1 MLVKSEQ
8 VLKASIG
15 KKAAAMT
22 RFLKYSAI
30 ALLAFLTFVPAA
42 SARGLYYG
50 GGYMGGG
57 YVGGGFGPGFYPGG
71 YYAYGPWYGPG
82 YYPVSP
88 VGQVQISTKQKGNQI
103 FVDGGFAGR
112 TGELKKF
119 SLRTGTHTIEMRD
132 AKGQTYYKEQINV
145 ISGKKLKIQ
154 SDHIG

>member
-42 SARGLYYG
+42 SAQRGYFG
-50 GGYMGGG
+50 GGYM
-57 YVGGGFGPGFYPGG
+57 VGPGFYQGG
-71 YYAYGPWYGPG
+71 YYGYGPYFGSR

-88 VGQVQISTKQKGNQI
+88 VGQVQILTKLKGNQI

-119 SLRTGTHTIEMRD
+119 PLRTGMHTIEFRD
-132 AKGQTYYKEQINV
+132 AKGQSYYKEQINV
-145 ISGKKLKIQ
+145 IAGKKLKIQ
-154 SDHIG
+154 A

>member
-1 MLVKSEQ
+1 MLVKYEQ
-8 VLKASIG
+8 ASKAG
-15 KKAAAMT
+15 VGEKAAAMT

-42 SARGLYYG
+42 SAQRGYFG
-50 GGYMGGG
+50 GGYM
-57 YVGGGFGPGFYPGG
+57 VGPGFYQGG
-71 YYAYGPWYGPG
+71 YYGYGPYFGSR

-88 VGQVQISTKQKGNQI
+88 VGQVQILTKLKGNQI

-119 SLRTGTHTIEMRD
+119 PLRTGMHTIEFRD
-132 AKGQTYYKEQINV
+132 AKGQSYYKEQIDV
-145 ISGKKLKIQ
+145 LAGKKLKIQ

>member
-1 MLVKSEQ
+1 
-8 VLKASIG
+8 
-15 KKAAAMT
+15 MT

-42 SARGLYYG
+42 SAQRGYFG
-50 GGYMGGG
+50 GGYM
-57 YVGGGFGPGFYPGG
+57 GGGFGPGFYP
-71 YYAYGPWYGPG
+71 YGPYYGSR

-88 VGQVQISTKQKGNQI
+88 VGEVQILTKQKGNQI

-119 SLRTGTHTIEMRD
+119 PLSTGMHTIEFRD
-132 AKGQTYYKEQINV
+132 AKGQSYYKEQINV
-145 ISGKKLKIQ
+145 IAGKKLKIQ

>member
-42 SARGLYYG
+42 SAQRGYFG
-50 GGYMGGG
+50 GGYM
-57 YVGGGFGPGFYPGG
+57 VGPGFYQGG
-71 YYAYGPWYGPG
+71 YYGYGPYFGSR

-88 VGQVQISTKQKGNQI
+88 VGQVQILTKLKGNQI

-119 SLRTGTHTIEMRD
+119 PLRTGMHTIEFRD
-132 AKGQTYYKEQINV
+132 AKGQSYYKEQIDV
-145 ISGKKLKIQ
+145 LAGKKLKIQ
-154 SDHIG
+154 PDHIG

>member
-42 SARGLYYG
+42 SAQRGYFG
-50 GGYMGGG
+50 GGYM
-57 YVGGGFGPGFYPGG
+57 VGPGFYQGG
-71 YYAYGPWYGPG
+71 YYGYGPYFGSR

-88 VGQVQISTKQKGNQI
+88 VGQVQILTKLKGNQI

-119 SLRTGTHTIEMRD
+119 PLRTGMHTIEFRD
-132 AKGQTYYKEQINV
+132 AKGQSYYKEQIDV
-145 ISGKKLKIQ
+145 LAGKKLKIQ

>member
-8 VLKASIG
+8 VLKAGVG

-42 SARGLYYG
+42 SAQRGYFG
-50 GGYMGGG
+50 GGYM
-57 YVGGGFGPGFYPGG
+57 VGPGFYQGG
-71 YYAYGPWYGPG
+71 YYGYGPYFGSR

-88 VGQVQISTKQKGNQI
+88 VGQVQILTKLKGNQI

-119 SLRTGTHTIEMRD
+119 PLRTGMHTIEFRD
-132 AKGQTYYKEQINV
+132 AKGQSYYKEQIDV
-145 ISGKKLKIQ
+145 LAGKKLKLQ
-154 SDHIG
+154 PDHIG

>member
-8 VLKASIG
+8 ASKAGVG

-42 SARGLYYG
+42 SAQRGYFG
-50 GGYMGGG
+50 GGYM
-57 YVGGGFGPGFYPGG
+57 GGGFGPGFYPGG
-71 YYAYGPWYGPG
+71 YYGYGPYYGSR

-88 VGQVQISTKQKGNQI
+88 VGEVQILTKQKGNQI
-103 FVDGGFAGR
+103 FVDGGLAGR

-119 SLRTGTHTIEMRD
+119 PLRTGMHTIEFRD
-132 AKGQTYYKEQINV
+132 AKGQSYYKEQIDV
-145 ISGKKLKIQ
+145 LAGKKLKIQ
-154 SDHIG
+154 PDHIG

>member
-8 VLKASIG
+8 VLKADIG

-42 SARGLYYG
+42 SAQRGYFG
-50 GGYMGGG
+50 GGYM
-57 YVGGGFGPGFYPGG
+57 VGPGFYQGG
-71 YYAYGPWYGPG
+71 YYGYGPYFGSR

-88 VGQVQISTKQKGNQI
+88 VGQVQILTKLKGNQI

-119 SLRTGTHTIEMRD
+119 PLRTGMHTIEFRD
-132 AKGQTYYKEQINV
+132 AKGQSYYKEQIDV
-145 ISGKKLKIQ
+145 LAGKKLKLQ
-154 SDHIG
+154 PDHIG

>member
-8 VLKASIG
+8 VLKAGVG
-15 KKAAAMT
+15 KKVEPMT

-30 ALLAFLTFVPAA
+30 ALLALVIFVPAA
-42 SARGLYYG
+42 SAQRGYFG
-50 GGYMGGG
+50 GGYM
-57 YVGGGFGPGFYPGG
+57 GGGFGPGFYP
-71 YYAYGPWYGPG
+71 YGPYYGAR

-88 VGQVQISTKQKGNQI
+88 VGQVQILTKQKGNQI

-119 SLRTGTHTIEMRD
+119 PLRTGMHTIEFRD
-132 AKGQTYYKEQINV
+132 AKGQSYYKEQINV

-154 SDHIG
+154 PDRIG

>member
-1 MLVKSEQ
+1 
-8 VLKASIG
+8 
-15 KKAAAMT
+15 MT

-30 ALLAFLTFVPAA
+30 ALLTVVTFVPAA

-57 YVGGGFGPGFYPGG
+57 FGPGFYPGV
-71 YYAYGPWYGPG
+71 YYGYGPWYGPG
-82 YYPVSP
+82 YYPISP
-88 VGQVQISTKQKGNQI
+88 VGQVQILTKQKGDRI

-119 SLRTGTHTIEMRD
+119 SLRTGTHTIELRN

-154 SDHIG
+154 PDNIG

>member
-42 SARGLYYG
+42 SAQRGYFG
-50 GGYMGGG
+50 GGYM
-57 YVGGGFGPGFYPGG
+57 VGPGFYQGG
-71 YYAYGPWYGPG
+71 YYGYGPYFGSR

-88 VGQVQISTKQKGNQI
+88 VGQVQILTKLKGNQI

-119 SLRTGTHTIEMRD
+119 PLRTGMHTIEFRD
-132 AKGQTYYKEQINV
+132 AKGQSYYKEQIDV
-145 ISGKKLKIQ
+145 LAGKKLKLQ
-154 SDHIG
+154 PDHIG

>member
-8 VLKASIG
+8 VLKAG
-15 KKAAAMT
+15 VGRRATAMT

-42 SARGLYYG
+42 SARGLFVG

-71 YYAYGPWYGPG
+71 YYGYGPWYGPG

-88 VGQVQISTKQKGNQI
+88 VGEVQISTKQKGNQI
-103 FVDGGFAGR
+103 FVDGGLAGR

-119 SLRTGTHTIEMRD
+119 SLRTGTHTIELRN
-132 AKGQTYYKEQINV
+132 AKGQSYYKEQINV
-145 ISGKKLKIQ
+145 IAGKKLKIQ
-154 SDHIG
+154 SDYIN

>member
-30 ALLAFLTFVPAA
+30 ALLAFLSFVPAA
-42 SARGLYYG
+42 SAQRGFFG
-50 GGYMGGG
+50 GGYMGG
-57 YVGGGFGPGFYPGG
+57 FGPAYYPGG
-71 YYAYGPWYGPG
+71 FYGYGPYYGAR

-88 VGQVQISTKQKGNQI
+88 VGEVQILTKQKGNQI

-119 SLRTGTHTIEMRD
+119 PLRTGMHTIEFRD
-132 AKGQTYYKEQINV
+132 AKGQSYYKEQIDV
-145 ISGKKLKIQ
+145 LAGKKLKLQ
-154 SDHIG
+154 PDHIG